1 MDEMGATEAKFRIG
15 AAFAIA
21 VIYFFLLATGHI

>member
-1 MDEMGATEAKFRIG
+1 MAETETKIFRIG

-21 VIYFFLLATGHI
+21 AIYFFLLATGNA